1 MRESD
6 AVKIEN
12 HILLPAKQVP
22 SPNFNERPCGCE
34 PELIVVHNI
43 ILPPGEFG
51 GHHIETFFQNTLAR
65 HEHPYFEEIAAM
77 EVSSHL
83 LIKRDG
89 SVVQFVPFN
98 MRAWH
103 AGQSNYEGRENCNDF
118 SIGIELEGTDDCP
131 YEEEQY
137 VRLQQVVKALQLQ
150 YPSLKPHA
158 ITGHSDIAPG
168 RKTDPG
174 PCFDWSKLWQ
184 MLELS

>member
-1 MRESD
+1 M
-6 AVKIEN
+6 KIEN

-43 ILPPGEFG
+43 SLPPGEFG

-118 SIGIELEGTDDCP
+118 SIGIELEGTDTLP
-131 YEEEQY
+131 FTEAQY
-137 VRLQQVVKALQLQ
+137 KALGELTDFITQH
-150 YPSLKPHA
+150 YPR
-158 ITGHSDIAPG
+158 ITLGRIVGHNDIAPG

-174 PCFDWSKLWQ
+174 VAFDWARYRMRVTGLKYSD
-184 MLELS
+184 